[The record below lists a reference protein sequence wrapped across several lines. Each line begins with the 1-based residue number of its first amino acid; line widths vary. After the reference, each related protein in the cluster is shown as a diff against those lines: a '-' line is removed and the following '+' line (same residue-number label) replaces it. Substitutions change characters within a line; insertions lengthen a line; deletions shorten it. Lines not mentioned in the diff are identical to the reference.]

1 MTLVRLERDEA
12 GLAVA
17 TFDSPPLN
25 LFNRQLIE
33 DLRAAIAAVEAD
45 PPRALLF
52 RAEGRAVSGGVD
64 VQEFDGRHAGAG
76 GPSSGTS

>member
-25 LFNRQLIE
+25 LFNRALLE
-33 DLRAAIAAVEAD
+33 DLQGAIAAV
-45 PPRALLF
+45 
-52 RAEGRAVSGGVD
+52 
-64 VQEFDGRHAGAG
+64 
-76 GPSSGTS
+76 GPAASSAA